1 MTHKTIVWTGDNQV
15 ELSHFIGHENFW
27 HKDGDVLIQ
36 HNGENL
42 IVKKGSTLIKSA
54 EGKLYLPLSQSH
66 KKGEPCA
73 YSDELEKAL
82 KLIRRRMDERF
93 AGTISGDQEQVLKA
107 LELIEFWAM
116 PLQNGAESLGFHDYF
131 GLFVASSFDT
141 PQCKE
146 SWEVGFLKAH
156 AVDTE
161 GLKTSAAHAE
171 KLIAKRQ
178 L

>member
-1 MTHKTIVWTGDNQV
+1 MTDKIIVWTGDNQI

-42 IVKKGSTLIKSA
+42 IVKNGGTLIKSV
-54 EGKLYLPLSQSH
+54 EGKLYLPLSQLH

-82 KLIRRRMDERF
+82 ELIKRRMSERF
-93 AGTISGDQEQVLKA
+93 TGVGGDQEQVMKA
-107 LELIEFWAM
+107 LELIEFWAV
-116 PLQNGAESLGFHDYF
+116 PLQNAAESLGFNDYL

-146 SWEVGFLKAH
+146 SWEAGFLKAY